1 MDGKRLLAIVLASAF
16 AVSCGGGGTTTT
28 GASGAATA
36 AATSA
41 STGAPG
47 TGAPTTAAGGNQPK
61 LADLLAAAKVSQYK
75 ITYRITAS
83 GGGADAFSG
92 EQSWYFK
99 PPRSR
104 FDFGS
109 NVGGQTTTI
118 SFFSLPEGSFYCFA
132 GGGSAQCLAIAG
144 AGSPLDQN
152 LAVSMQQSLVNH
164 PDQYGGTFSQSKT
177 IAGQQALCYDVKATA
192 AAATGL
198 SSGTFCYSKEGIA
211 LLSQF
216 SASGSSWSME
226 ATNVSTTVPDSDF
239 TLPAKPL
246 GR

>member
-1 MDGKRLLAIVLASAF
+1 MDGKRLLAIVLALAF
-16 AVSCGGGGTTTT
+16 VVSCSGSASTT

-41 STGAPG
+41 STGAPA
-47 TGAPTTAAGGNQPK
+47 TGAPTSAAGGNQPK
-61 LADLLAAAKVSQYK
+61 LAALLAAAKVSQYK

-99 PPRSR
+99 PPRAR

-132 GGGSAQCLAIAG
+132 GGGSAQCLAVARG
-144 AGSPLDQN
+144 SSPLDPN
-152 LAVSMQQSLVNH
+152 LALSMPQSLGHHSDHV
-164 PDQYGGTFSQSKT
+164 GGPFS
-177 IAGQQALCYDVKATA
+177 
-192 AAATGL
+192 
-198 SSGTFCYSKEGIA
+198 
-211 LLSQF
+211 
-216 SASGSSWSME
+216 
-226 ATNVSTTVPDSDF
+226 
-239 TLPAKPL
+239 
-246 GR
+246 

>member
-1 MDGKRLLAIVLASAF
+1 MDGKRLLAIVLALAF
-16 AVSCGGGGTTTT
+16 VVSCSGSASTT

-41 STGAPG
+41 STGAPA

-61 LADLLAAAKVSQYK
+61 LADLVAASKVSQYK
-75 ITYRITAS
+75 IAYKITAS
-83 GGGADAFSG
+83 GAGADAFSG

-99 PPRSR
+99 PPRAR

-109 NVGGQTTTI
+109 SIGGQTTTI

-152 LAVSMQQSLVNH
+152 LPVSVQQSLVNH
-164 PDQYGGTFSQSKT
+164 PDQYGGRISQSKN
-177 IAGQQALCYDVKATA
+177 IPRQDAPCDYGEKPA
-192 AAATGL
+192 AAAARR
-198 SSGTFCYSKEGIA
+198 S
-211 LLSQF
+211 
-216 SASGSSWSME
+216 
-226 ATNVSTTVPDSDF
+226 V
-239 TLPAKPL
+239 
-246 GR
+246 

>member
-1 MDGKRLLAIVLASAF
+1 MDGKRLLVVVFVFAF
-16 AVSCGGGGTTTT
+16 VVSCGGAATTTT

-36 AATSA
+36 AAT
-41 STGAPG
+41 TGA
-47 TGAPTTAAGGNQPK
+47 TAAPTTGAGATGASTNPK
-61 LADLLAAAKVSQYK
+61 LADLLATAKVSQYK
-75 ITYRITAS
+75 ITYKITAS

-99 PPRSR
+99 PPRAR

-109 NVGGQTTTI
+109 NIGGQTTTI

-177 IAGQQALCYDVKATA
+177 IAGQSALCYDVKAVA
-192 AAATGL
+192 AATTGL
-198 SSGTFCYSKEGIA
+198 SSGTFCYSKEGVA

-226 ATNVSTTVPDSDF
+226 ATNVSMTVPDSDF

>member
-1 MDGKRLLAIVLASAF
+1 MAGKRVLALVFALAF
-16 AVSCGGGGTTTT
+16 AVSCSASGTATT
-28 GASGAATA
+28 GAATA
-36 AATSA
+36 AVATA
-41 STGAPG
+41 TTGAA
-47 TGAPTTAAGGNQPK
+47 TAAPTSAAGGNQPK
-61 LADLLAAAKVSQYK
+61 LADLLAAAKLGQYK
-75 ITYRITAS
+75 ITYKITAS
-83 GGGADAFSG
+83 GAGADAFSG

-99 PPRSR
+99 PPRAR

-109 NVGGQTTTI
+109 NIGGQTTTI
-118 SFFSLPEGSFYCFA
+118 SFFSLPEGNFYCFS
-132 GGGSAQCLAIAG
+132 GGGSTQCLAIAG

-164 PDQYGGTFSQSKT
+164 PDQYGGTFSQTKT
-177 IAGQQALCYDVKATA
+177 IAGQSALCYEVKAVA
-192 AAATGL
+192 AATTGL

-226 ATNVSTTVPDSDF
+226 ATSVSTTVPDSDF

>member
-1 MDGKRLLAIVLASAF
+1 MDGKRLLAVVFAF
-16 AVSCGGGGTTTT
+16 AFVVSCGGAATTTT

-36 AATSA
+36 AAT
-41 STGAPG
+41 TGA
-47 TGAPTTAAGGNQPK
+47 TAAPTTGAGATGASTNPK

-75 ITYRITAS
+75 ITYKITAS

-99 PPRSR
+99 PPRAR

-109 NVGGQTTTI
+109 NIGGQTTTI

-177 IAGQQALCYDVKATA
+177 IAGQSALCYDVKATA
-192 AAATGL
+192 AATTGL

-216 SASGSSWSME
+216 SASGSTWSME
-226 ATNVSTTVPDSDF
+226 ATNVSMTVPDSDF
-239 TLPAKPL
+239 TLPAKPV